1 MKAAAMAPETG
12 ESTAAINARSD
23 DRSFALAHPQML
35 EGALLKRISS
45 KVRNYYTDDPK
56 RPDLFRIGISPQ
68 RVKKLEAAGTLVRVG
83 VETYALADG
92 FKCGSVGA
100 RR

>member
-1 MKAAAMAPETG
+1 MRPMAPETG

-23 DRSFALAHPQML
+23 DRSWELALPQL
-35 EGALLKRISS
+35 RDGALLKRIST

-56 RPDLFRIGISPQ
+56 RPDLFRIGISPL
-68 RVKKLEAAGTLVRVG
+68 RVKKLEAAGTLMRVG

-92 FKCGSVGA
+92 FECGIVGA
-100 RR
+100 WR